1 MSKKNENGYLTPTQV
16 FLRAIKETNNY
27 FYFLNLAKEKNNKLR
42 NDPFHRSDYFR
53 FIPLHDKDF
62 IWKTMR
68 NHCVSLSEVFMF
80 FFSGYMHSWDY
91 RYVDYVRRVKQCRK
105 WVRENVK
112 SGYLKRASCGPT
124 KILFEWK
131 NK

>member
-27 FYFLNLAKEKNNKLR
+27 HYFLNLAIEKNSKLQNSSYYR
-42 NDPFHRSDYFR
+42 SNDYRL
-53 FIPLHDKDF
+53 IPLHSKDF
-62 IWKTMR
+62 IWKIMC
-68 NHCVSLSEVFMF
+68 NYFVSLSEAFML
-80 FFSGYMHSWDY
+80 FSSGCMYSWDY

-105 WVRENVK
+105 WIRDNVK
-112 SGYLKRASCGPT
+112 SGYLIRGSRGGK

>member
-1 MSKKNENGYLTPTQV
+1 MGKKNENGYLTPTQV

-27 FYFLNLAKEKNNKLR
+27 YYFLNLAIEKNNNLR
-42 NDPFHRSDYFR
+42 DNPCYRSYDFMY
-53 FIPLHDKDF
+53 IPLNDKDF
-62 IWKTMR
+62 IWKVMC

-80 FFSGYMHSWDY
+80 FLSSPQSFGDQYADY
-91 RYVDYVRRVKQCRK
+91 LRRVKQCRK
-105 WVRENVK
+105 WIRDNVK
-112 SGYLKRASCGPT
+112 SGYLKRVSRGST

>member
-27 FYFLNLAKEKNNKLR
+27 YYFLNLAIEKNSKLQ
-42 NDPFHRSDYFR
+42 NNPHYRSDDYR
-53 FIPLHDKDF
+53 LIPLHNKDF
-62 IWKTMR
+62 IWKVMC
-68 NHCVSLSEVFMF
+68 NYCVSLSEVFMF
-80 FFSGYMHSWDY
+80 FSSGCMYAWDY
-91 RYVDYVRRVKQCRK
+91 RYVNYVRRVKQCRK
-105 WVRENVK
+105 WIRENVK
-112 SGYLKRASCGPT
+112 SGYLKRGSRGSA

>member
-27 FYFLNLAKEKNNKLR
+27 YYFLNLAIEKNSKLQ
-42 NDPFHRSDYFR
+42 NNPHYRSDDYR
-53 FIPLHDKDF
+53 LIPLHNKDF
-62 IWKTMR
+62 IWKVMC
-68 NHCVSLSEVFMF
+68 NYCVSLSEAFMF
-80 FFSGYMHSWDY
+80 FLSGWQSWTWQY
-91 RYVDYVRRVKQCRK
+91 ADYVRRVKQCRK
-105 WVRENVK
+105 WVRDNVK
-112 SGYLKRASCGPT
+112 SGYLKRGSRGAT

>member
-27 FYFLNLAKEKNNKLR
+27 HYFLNLAIEKNSKLQNSPYYR
-42 NDPFHRSDYFR
+42 SNDYRL
-53 FIPLHDKDF
+53 IPLHSKDF
-62 IWKTMR
+62 IWKIMR
-68 NHCVSLSEVFMF
+68 NYFVSLSEAFMF
-80 FFSGYMHSWDY
+80 FSSGTQTWTWQYA
-91 RYVDYVRRVKQCRK
+91 DYVRRVKQCRK
-105 WVRENVK
+105 WIRDNVK
-112 SGYLKRASCGPT
+112 SGYLIRGSRGGK

>member
-27 FYFLNLAKEKNNKLR
+27 YYFLNLAIEKNSKLQ
-42 NDPFHRSDYFR
+42 NSPFYRPDDYR
-53 FIPLHDKDF
+53 LIPLHNKDF
-62 IWKTMR
+62 IWKVMC
-68 NHCVSLSEVFMF
+68 NYFVSLSEVFMF
-80 FFSGYMHSWDY
+80 FSSGTQTWTWQYA
-91 RYVDYVRRVKQCRK
+91 DYVRRVKQCRK
-105 WVRENVK
+105 WIRYNVK
-112 SGYLKRASCGPT
+112 SGYLKRGSRGAT

>member
-27 FYFLNLAKEKNNKLR
+27 YYFLNLAIEKNSKLQ
-42 NDPFHRSDYFR
+42 NSPYYRSDDYR
-53 FIPLHDKDF
+53 LIPLHNKDF
-62 IWKTMR
+62 IWEIMC
-68 NHCVSLSEVFMF
+68 NYFVSLSEVFMF
-80 FFSGYMHSWDY
+80 FSSGTQSWTWQY
-91 RYVDYVRRVKQCRK
+91 AGYVRRVRQCRK
-105 WVRENVK
+105 WIRDNVK
-112 SGYLKRASCGPT
+112 SGYLKRGSHGAT